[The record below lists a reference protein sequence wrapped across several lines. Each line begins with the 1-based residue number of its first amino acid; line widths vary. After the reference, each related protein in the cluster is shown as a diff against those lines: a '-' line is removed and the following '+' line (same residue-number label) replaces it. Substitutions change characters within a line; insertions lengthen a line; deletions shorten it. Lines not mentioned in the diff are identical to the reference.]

1 MAKKTK
7 MIFRNDLAKNR
18 KSQCDGC
25 GAEMEFDPVDPKP
38 VFEDMMGFIN
48 NQEQWSEHHSP
59 SIAWGMLIAV
69 FNVIFQLAPTEEKA
83 VQLITECLEHF
94 LEGERADA

>member
-7 MIFRNDLAKNR
+7 MILHKDHDKERV
-18 KSQCDGC
+18 SHCDGC
-25 GAEMEFDPVDPKP
+25 GKEMEFDPVDPKP

-48 NQEQWSEHHSP
+48 KQEQWSEHHAP

-69 FNVIFQLAPTEEKA
+69 FNVIFQLAPNEKRA
-83 VQLITECLEHF
+83 VQLITDCLEHF

>member
-1 MAKKTK
+1 MADKTK
-7 MIFRNDLAKNR
+7 MILRNDPAKNR
-18 KSQCDGC
+18 KSVCDGC
-25 GAEMEFDPVDPKP
+25 ETEMEFDSVDPKP

-48 NQEQWSEHHSP
+48 KQEQWSVHHAS

-69 FNVIFQLAPTEEKA
+69 FNVIFQLAPNEKRA

-94 LEGERADA
+94 FEGERADA

>member
-7 MIFRNDLAKNR
+7 MILMNDPSKKR
-18 KSQCDGC
+18 VTHCDGC
-25 GAEMEFDPVDPKP
+25 GTEMEFDPVDPKP

-48 NQEQWSEHHSP
+48 KQEQWSVHHAS

-94 LEGERADA
+94 LEGEGADA